1 MLQNF
6 YQWRVGGCWYNV
18 SQCPNALYGRVQKAW
33 YLKVEEKVRGILMK
47 LWEIFEDT
55 VVKRKYNKI
64 LADGAGKGAD
74 GFLTAWDAI
83 SGRIAVFDTPL
94 IY

>member
-6 YQWRVGGCWYNV
+6 YRWRVGGFWYNV
-18 SQCPNALYGRVQKAW
+18 SQCSNALYGRVQKAW

-55 VVKRKYNKI
+55 VVLNNRILSANITKY
-64 LADGAGKGAD
+64 
-74 GFLTAWDAI
+74 
-83 SGRIAVFDTPL
+83 
-94 IY
+94 